1 LSGGYYYFSSSA
13 SGGAIVNNNQLG
25 GAALDQFYTD
35 LAPGSSPLLVFNN
48 PGTAGDDP
56 SIATAKGYTVYGS

>member
-1 LSGGYYYFSSSA
+1 
-13 SGGAIVNNNQLG
+13 
-25 GAALDQFYTD
+25 LDQFYTD